1 MSVQTAVDDV
11 KGWTLAPFTQRLNL
25 LDLFLLTGLVLVFI
39 AMWMLILYHIRLA
52 SEGL

>member
-11 KGWTLAPFTQRLNL
+11 KGWTLAPFTSRLNL
-25 LDLFLLTGLVLVFI
+25 LDLFLLTGLVIVMVI
-39 AMWMLILYHIRLA
+39 MWMMILYHIRLA